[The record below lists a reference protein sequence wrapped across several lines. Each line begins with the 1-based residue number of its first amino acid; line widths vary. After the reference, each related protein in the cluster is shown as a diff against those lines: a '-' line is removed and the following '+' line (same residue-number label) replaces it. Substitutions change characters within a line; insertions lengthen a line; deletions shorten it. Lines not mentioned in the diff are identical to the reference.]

1 MFIVYLD
8 ILVANEKEELLAKP
22 SNIRSSPSI
31 MSIKRSS
38 SLGKPKV
45 RLASRWRHLRG
56 ASPKPLYRALPA
68 CPSLYNRSHPG
79 SVTGSLQVVD
89 MECTVGGCS
98 RLGLTPFQCALAALD
113 EGRRDSFARH
123 LRAEGL
129 DIDFDPSPRV
139 GKSLLREALR
149 RGDDGAVQELLNRG
163 TSVHIDKTASKLSPI
178 HLAVKPGSGI
188 SDETVKQMLLRSV
201 TVYCRNDKKSI

>member
-1 MFIVYLD
+1 MT
-8 ILVANEKEELLAKP
+8 
-22 SNIRSSPSI
+22 
-31 MSIKRSS
+31 IKRSS

-68 CPSLYNRSHPG
+68 C

-163 TSVHIDKTASKLSPI
+163 ASVHLDKTASKLSPI

-188 SDETVKQMLLRSV
+188 SDETIEQMLLR
-201 TVYCRNDKKSI
+201 

>member
-1 MFIVYLD
+1 
-8 ILVANEKEELLAKP
+8 
-22 SNIRSSPSI
+22 
-31 MSIKRSS
+31 
-38 SLGKPKV
+38 
-45 RLASRWRHLRG
+45 
-56 ASPKPLYRALPA
+56 
-68 CPSLYNRSHPG
+68 
-79 SVTGSLQVVD
+79 

-129 DIDFDPSPRV
+129 DIDFDPTPRV

-149 RGDDGAVQELLNRG
+149 RGDDGAVQELLDRG
-163 TSVHIDKTASKLSPI
+163 ASVHIDKTASKLSPI

-188 SDETVKQMLLRSV
+188 SDETIQQMLLRSEIV
-201 TVYCRNDKKSI
+201 NFRKLKQLFPAGSRWEASL

>member
-1 MFIVYLD
+1 M
-8 ILVANEKEELLAKP
+8 
-22 SNIRSSPSI
+22 
-31 MSIKRSS
+31 
-38 SLGKPKV
+38 G
-45 RLASRWRHLRG
+45 
-56 ASPKPLYRALPA
+56 
-68 CPSLYNRSHPG
+68 
-79 SVTGSLQVVD
+79 VTGFLQAD
-89 MECTVGGCS
+89 MECTVGECS

-149 RGDDGAVQELLNRG
+149 GGDDGAVQELLNRG
-163 TSVHIDKTASKLSPI
+163 ASVHIDKTASKLSPI

-188 SDETVKQMLLRSV
+188 SDETVKQMLLRFPPSFLLPS
-201 TVYCRNDKKSI
+201 TKRKRRDSMLSKH